1 LRSSSCTKEVKI
13 PASPSKLM
21 REYEE
26 KLRRII
32 KERGI
37 EDEHLSFD
45 QSCHSVEDAART
57 VGAEPEDFIKS
68 ICMVD
73 GDGGVIVA
81 IVKGE
86 DRASTSRVGR
96 ALGIEKPRIANP
108 HEILDL
114 TGFPVGGTPGFGFDA
129 LFLVDPRVLDKDLV
143 YLGGGSECSLVR
155 MSPYELVRANEG
167 KVVKVRK

>member
-1 LRSSSCTKEVKI
+1 MRSSPCTKEVII
-13 PASPSKLM
+13 PISSSKLM

-32 KERGI
+32 EERGI
-37 EDEHLSFD
+37 EAEHLSFD
-45 QSCHSVEDAART
+45 QLCHSVEDAART

-96 ALGIEKPRIANP
+96 ALGIERPRIANP

-155 MSPYELVRANEG
+155 MSPHELVRANEG
-167 KVVKVRK
+167 KVVRVRK

>member
-1 LRSSSCTKEVKI
+1 
-13 PASPSKLM
+13 M
-21 REYEE
+21 REFEE
-26 KLRRII
+26 KLKRII
-32 KERGI
+32 EKYGI
-37 EDEHLSFD
+37 DAEHLSFD
-45 QSCHSVEDAART
+45 QSCHSVAEAART

-86 DRASTSRVGR
+86 DRASTSRVGK
-96 ALGIEKPRIANP
+96 ALGIERPRIASP
-108 HEILDL
+108 DEVLGL

-129 LFLVDPRVLDKDLV
+129 RFLVDPRVLEKERV

-155 MSPYELVRANEG
+155 MSPRELVRANGG
-167 KVVKVRK
+167 KVVRVRK

>member
-1 LRSSSCTKEVKI
+1 
-13 PASPSKLM
+13 M
-21 REYEE
+21 RVYEE

-32 KERGI
+32 GEHGI
-37 EDEHLSFD
+37 EAEYLSFD

-57 VGAEPEDFIKS
+57 VGAEPKDFIKS

-81 IVKGE
+81 IAKGE

-96 ALGIEKPRIANP
+96 ALGIERPRVADPN
-108 HEILDL
+108 EILDL
-114 TGFPVGGTPGFGFDA
+114 TGFPLGGTPGFGFDA
-129 LFLVDPRVLDKDLV
+129 LFLVDPRVMDKDLV

-155 MSPYELVRANEG
+155 MSPDELVRANG
-167 KVVKVRK
+167 GTVARVRK